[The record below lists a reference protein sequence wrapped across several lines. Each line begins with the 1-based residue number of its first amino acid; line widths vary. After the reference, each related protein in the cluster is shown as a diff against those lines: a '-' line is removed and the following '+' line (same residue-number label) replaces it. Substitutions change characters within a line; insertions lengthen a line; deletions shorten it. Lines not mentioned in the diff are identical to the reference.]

1 MAKIALPSPPAS
13 YEELIEGQP
22 SGEGGYPGCSERQHL
37 RPGWP
42 AEFGY
47 HKYFRVVGFSD
58 TLDQCDLSLRGIKSD
73 WAACTARML
82 ELVPDQWKR
91 PPHFRKEFSEKVR
104 ATQIETAARGA
115 LQRFDRAALSILF
128 LQAVLESGGIAWPL
142 YRYVRLRPVTYY
154 VEGFDQVLP
163 VIESNAAAL
172 QTILRLTD
180 QSMLVLRKMA
190 EGHWY
195 VTRKTADLTL
205 RALQGLAEQQTV
217 SAGLVAGL
225 EVRCGRLRKRPDRNF
240 WPVEQENVSFL
251 QDEYLSPVAWKATP
265 EAERA
270 RVKPPP
276 FS

>member
-1 MAKIALPSPPAS
+1 MALPSPPAS

-22 SGEGGYPGCSERQHL
+22 SAEGSGYPGCSDRQHL
-37 RPGWP
+37 RAGWP

-58 TLDQCDLSLRGIKSD
+58 ALDQCGLSLRGIKPD
-73 WAACTARML
+73 WALSMTRML
-82 ELVPDQWKR
+82 ELVPERWKR
-91 PPHFRKEFSEKVR
+91 PPHFPTQFSEKVR

-128 LQAVLESGGIAWPL
+128 LQAVLESRGIEWPL
-142 YRYVRLRPVTYY
+142 FRFVRLRPVTYY
-154 VEGFDQVLP
+154 IEGFEPVLP
-163 VIESNAAAL
+163 AIEGNAAVL
-172 QTILRLTD
+172 QTLLRETD
-180 QSMLVLRKMA
+180 QSLLVLRKMA

-205 RALQGLAEQQTV
+205 RALQGLAEQRTI

-225 EVRCGRLRKRPDRNF
+225 EVRCGRLRKQPDRNF
-240 WPVEQENVSFL
+240 WPVEQESVSFVP
-251 QDEYLSPVAWKATP
+251 DEYLSPVAWKATP
-265 EAERA
+265 EVERA
-270 RVKPPP
+270 RIKAPP